1 MVNYYSLALIFYRN
15 IEMRLITLFSTVSN
29 SHYSIKDRV
38 MLKELINNFALLT
51 SFLFFGNLLS
61 RKYER
66 YLEKHKYIHRVMN
79 GLMLGL
85 FGILLMMTG
94 LWINGHFV
102 VDLRQLAIIISVYM
116 GGTISGLLTALIISL
131 YRIYITGGWTDVSLT
146 ATVNCFMTLGI
157 SLIFLR
163 GKSLTLRK
171 WMSAVL
177 GAAVVSLLS
186 AFFVVNPPDN
196 ETIIIVI
203 TVRLLGG
210 LFTYFMMSH
219 IKKTERAIHLLE
231 EAANRDHLTG
241 LYSPRAFD
249 ALFEEVFHTSKA
261 TKQPFGLVML
271 DIDHFKKIND
281 TYGHLNG
288 DTVLSQ
294 LGILLNREFTIRAYP
309 SRKGGEEFAI
319 LIGDCDS
326 QKAASLAE
334 KIRKAVEHG
343 PFQLND
349 GTIVPLTVS
358 VGAGS
363 FPAITA
369 DKLLEKVDDAL
380 YEAKRSGRNRV
391 ELAKP

>member
-1 MVNYYSLALIFYRN
+1 
-15 IEMRLITLFSTVSN
+15 
-29 SHYSIKDRV
+29 

-51 SFLFFGNLLS
+51 SFLFFGNLFS

-66 YLEKHKYIHRVMN
+66 YLTNHALIHQVMN

-94 LWINGHFV
+94 LWIHGHFV
-102 VDLRQLAIIISVYM
+102 VDLRQLAIIISVYI
-116 GGTISGLLTALIISL
+116 GGTISGLLTTLIVIL
-131 YRIYITGGWTDVSLT
+131 YRIYITGGWTDISLT
-146 ATVNCFMTLGI
+146 ATVNCFVTLVV
-157 SLIFLR
+157 SLIFIR
-163 GKSLTLRK
+163 EKKLTLSK

-177 GAAVVSLLS
+177 GAVVVSLLS
-186 AFFVVNPPDN
+186 TFFVANPPN
-196 ETIIIVI
+196 LETIIMI
-203 TVRLLGG
+203 TTVKILGG

-249 ALFEEVFHTSKA
+249 ALFEEVLHASKT
-261 TKQPFGLVML
+261 TKKPFGLVML

-288 DTVLSQ
+288 DAVLSQ
-294 LGILLNREFTIRAYP
+294 LGILLNRESTTRAYP

-319 LIGDCDS
+319 LLGDCDTE
-326 QKAASLAE
+326 KAASFAE
-334 KIRKAVEHG
+334 KIRKAVENEC
-343 PFQLND
+343 FLLND
-349 GTIVPLTVS
+349 GTIISLTVS
-358 VGAGS
+358 IGAGS
-363 FPAITA
+363 SPAIVSRR
-369 DKLLEKVDDAL
+369 LLEKADEAL
-380 YEAKRSGRNRV
+380 YEAKRSGRNRI

>member
-1 MVNYYSLALIFYRN
+1 
-15 IEMRLITLFSTVSN
+15 
-29 SHYSIKDRV
+29 

-51 SFLFFGNLLS
+51 SFLFFGNLFF

-66 YLEKHKYIHRVMN
+66 YLKKHVFIYRVMN

-94 LWINGHFV
+94 LWIRGHFV

-116 GGTISGLLTALIISL
+116 GGSVSGLLTTLIISL

-157 SLIFLR
+157 SLIFIR
-163 GKSLTLRK
+163 EKSLTLRK

-186 AFFVVNPPDN
+186 TFYVANPPDN
-196 ETIIIVI
+196 ESIIMI
-203 TVRLLGG
+203 TTVKMLGG

-219 IKKTERAIHLLE
+219 IKKTERAVHLLE

-241 LYSPRAFD
+241 LYSPRAYD
-249 ALFEEVFHTSKA
+249 ALFEEVFHTSKT

-271 DIDHFKKIND
+271 DIDHFKHIND

-294 LGILLNREFTIRAYP
+294 LGMLLTRESTTRAYP

-319 LIGDCDS
+319 LIGNCDS
-326 QKAASLAE
+326 QKAASFAE
-334 KIRKAVEHG
+334 KIREAVENER
-343 PFQLND
+343 FLLND
-349 GTIVPLTVS
+349 GTSISLTVS
-358 VGAGS
+358 IGAGS
-363 FPAITA
+363 SPVIASRH
-369 DKLLEKVDDAL
+369 LLEKTDEAL
-380 YEAKRSGRNRV
+380 YEAKRSGRNQV
-391 ELAKP
+391 KLAKP

>member
-1 MVNYYSLALIFYRN
+1 
-15 IEMRLITLFSTVSN
+15 
-29 SHYSIKDRV
+29 

-51 SFLFFGNLLS
+51 SFLFFGNLFF

-66 YLEKHKYIHRVMN
+66 YMEKHVWLYRVLN
-79 GLMLGL
+79 GLMLGM

-94 LWINGHFV
+94 VWVRGHFV

-116 GGTISGLLTALIISL
+116 GGTISGLLTTLIISL

-157 SLIFLR
+157 SLTFIR
-163 GKSLTLRK
+163 EKSLTLRK

-186 AFFVVNPPDN
+186 TFYVVNPPNN
-196 ETIIIVI
+196 ETIIIVT
-203 TVRLLGG
+203 TVKLLGG
-210 LFTYFMMSH
+210 LFTYFMVSH

-261 TKQPFGLVML
+261 TKQPFGVVML
-271 DIDHFKKIND
+271 DIDHFKNIND

-288 DTVLSQ
+288 DTVLNQ
-294 LGILLNREFTIRAYP
+294 LGILLNRESTRRTYP

-326 QKAASLAE
+326 QKAASFAE
-334 KIRKAVEHG
+334 KIRKAVENG

-358 VGAGS
+358 IGAGS
-363 FPAITA
+363 FPTIAA

-380 YEAKRSGRNRV
+380 YEAKHSGRNRV
-391 ELAKP
+391 EIAKR

>member
-1 MVNYYSLALIFYRN
+1 
-15 IEMRLITLFSTVSN
+15 
-29 SHYSIKDRV
+29 

-51 SFLFFGNLLS
+51 SFLFFGNLFS

-66 YLEKHKYIHRVMN
+66 YLKNHALIHRVMN

-94 LWINGHFV
+94 LWIRGYIV

-116 GGTISGLLTALIISL
+116 GGSVSGLLTTLIISL
-131 YRIYITGGWTDVSLT
+131 YRIYITGGWTDISLT
-146 ATVNCFMTLGI
+146 ATVNCFMTLVV
-157 SLIFLR
+157 SLIFIR
-163 GKSLTLRK
+163 EKRLTLSK

-177 GAAVVSLLS
+177 GAVVVSLLS
-186 AFFVVNPPDN
+186 TFFVANPPN
-196 ETIIIVI
+196 SETIIII
-203 TVRLLGG
+203 TTVKMLGG

-249 ALFEEVFHTSKA
+249 ALFEEVLHASKT
-261 TKQPFGLVML
+261 TKKPFGLVML

-294 LGILLNREFTIRAYP
+294 LGILLNRESTTRAYP

-319 LIGDCDS
+319 LLGDCDTE
-326 QKAASLAE
+326 KAASFAE
-334 KIRKAVEHG
+334 KIRKAVENEC
-343 PFQLND
+343 FLLND
-349 GTIVPLTVS
+349 GTIISLTVS
-358 VGAGS
+358 IGAGS
-363 FPAITA
+363 SPVIASRH
-369 DKLLEKVDDAL
+369 LLEKADEAL

-391 ELAKP
+391 KLAKL

>member
-1 MVNYYSLALIFYRN
+1 
-15 IEMRLITLFSTVSN
+15 
-29 SHYSIKDRV
+29 

-66 YLEKHKYIHRVMN
+66 YLEKHVFLYRVMN

-94 LWINGHFV
+94 LIRGNSV

-116 GGTISGLLTALIISL
+116 GGPVSGLLATLIISM
-131 YRIYITGGWTDVSLT
+131 YRIYIIGGWTDISLT
-146 ATVNCFMTLGI
+146 ATVSSIMTLAV
-157 SLIFLR
+157 SLTFIR
-163 GKSLTLRK
+163 EKSLKLGK

-177 GAAVVSLLS
+177 GSAVVSLL
-186 AFFVVNPPDN
+186 ATLYLFG
-196 ETIIIVI
+196 
-203 TVRLLGG
+203 RLRPESFTPFTTALILGG
-210 LFTYFMMSH
+210 LFTYFMMHH

-249 ALFEEVFHTSKA
+249 ALFEEVLHTSKA
-261 TKQPFGLVML
+261 TKQPFGIVML
-271 DIDHFKKIND
+271 DIDHFKNIND

-288 DTVLSQ
+288 DTVLNQ
-294 LGILLNREFTIRAYP
+294 LGILLNRESTRRAYP

-326 QKAASLAE
+326 QKAASFAE
-334 KIRKAVEHG
+334 KIRKAVENE
-343 PFQLND
+343 PFLLND

-358 VGAGS
+358 IGAGS
-363 FPAITA
+363 FPTIAA
-369 DKLLEKVDDAL
+369 GKLLEKVDDAL

-391 ELAKP
+391 EIAKQ

>member
-1 MVNYYSLALIFYRN
+1 
-15 IEMRLITLFSTVSN
+15 
-29 SHYSIKDRV
+29 

-61 RKYER
+61 RKYAR
-66 YLEKHKYIHRVMN
+66 YLEKHRYIHRVMN

-85 FGILLMMTG
+85 FGILLMMAG
-94 LWINGHFV
+94 LWINGNFV

-116 GGTISGLLTALIISL
+116 GGTISGLLTTLIISL
-131 YRIYITGGWTDVSLT
+131 YRIYITGGLTDISLT
-146 ATVNCFMTLGI
+146 ATVNCFMALGI
-157 SLIFLR
+157 SLTFIR
-163 GKSLTLRK
+163 EKSLTLGK

-177 GAAVVSLLS
+177 GAAVMSLLS
-186 AFFVVNPPDN
+186 TFFVVNPPNN
-196 ETIIIVI
+196 ETIIIVT
-203 TVRLLGG
+203 TVKLLGG

-241 LYSPRAFD
+241 LYNPRAFD
-249 ALFEEVFHTSKA
+249 ALFEEILHTSKA
-261 TKQPFGLVML
+261 TKKPFGVVML
-271 DIDHFKKIND
+271 DIDHFKIIND

-294 LGILLNREFTIRAYP
+294 LGILLNREFTMRAYP

-319 LIGDCDS
+319 IIGDCDS

-380 YEAKRSGRNRV
+380 YEAKRLGRNRV
-391 ELAKP
+391 ELAKS

>member
-1 MVNYYSLALIFYRN
+1 
-15 IEMRLITLFSTVSN
+15 
-29 SHYSIKDRV
+29 

-66 YLEKHKYIHRVMN
+66 YPEKHIYVHRVVN

-94 LWINGHFV
+94 LSIRRDIM

-116 GGTISGLLTALIISL
+116 GGTISGLLTTLIISL
-131 YRIYITGGWTDVSLT
+131 YRIYMTGGWTDVSLT
-146 ATVNCFMTLGI
+146 AAINGI
-157 SLIFLR
+157 
-163 GKSLTLRK
+163 LTLAVTLTFIREKKLTLSK

-177 GAAVVSLLS
+177 GVVIVSLLTI
-186 AFFVVNPPDN
+186 FYLFDHPDP
-196 ETIIIVI
+196 ESTIIFTSV
-203 TVRLLGG
+203 TMLGG
-210 LFTYFMMSH
+210 FFTYFMMSH

-231 EAANRDHLTG
+231 EAANQDHLTG
-241 LYSPRAFD
+241 LYNPRAFD
-249 ALFEEVFHTSKA
+249 ALFEEILHTSKA
-261 TKQPFGLVML
+261 TKKPFGVVML
-271 DIDHFKKIND
+271 DIDHFKNIND

-294 LGILLNREFTIRAYP
+294 LGILLNRESTMRAYP

-319 LIGDCDS
+319 LIRNCDS

-334 KIRKAVEHG
+334 KIRKAVENG

-358 VGAGS
+358 LGAGS
-363 FPAITA
+363 FPTIAPE
-369 DKLLEKVDDAL
+369 KLLEKVDDAL

>member
-1 MVNYYSLALIFYRN
+1 MV
-15 IEMRLITLFSTVSN
+15 
-29 SHYSIKDRV
+29 
-38 MLKELINNFALLT
+38 KELINNFALLT

-66 YLEKHKYIHRVMN
+66 YLEKHALLYRVMN

-94 LWINGHFV
+94 LWIRGNFV

-116 GGTISGLLTALIISL
+116 GGPVSGLLTTLIISL
-131 YRIYITGGWTDVSLT
+131 YRIYITGGWTDVSLA
-146 ATVNCFMTLGI
+146 ATVNCFMTLAI
-157 SLIFLR
+157 SLIFIR
-163 GKSLTLRK
+163 EKSLTLGK

-177 GAAVVSLLS
+177 VSAVVSLLATLYVASPPS
-186 AFFVVNPPDN
+186 A
-196 ETIIIVI
+196 EIIII
-203 TVRLLGG
+203 FTAIKMLGG
-210 LFTYFMMSH
+210 LFTYFMMHH

-249 ALFEEVFHTSKA
+249 ALFEEVFHISRA

-294 LGILLNREFTIRAYP
+294 LGILLNRESTRRAYP

-319 LIGDCDS
+319 LIGNCDS
-326 QKAASLAE
+326 QTAASFAE
-334 KIRKAVEHG
+334 RIRKAVEKG

-358 VGAGS
+358 IGAGS
-363 FPAITA
+363 FPTIAA

-391 ELAKP
+391 ELAKS

>member
-1 MVNYYSLALIFYRN
+1 
-15 IEMRLITLFSTVSN
+15 
-29 SHYSIKDRV
+29 

-66 YLEKHKYIHRVMN
+66 YLEKNVFLYRVMN

-94 LWINGHFV
+94 LISGNFV

-116 GGTISGLLTALIISL
+116 GGPISGLLATLIISL
-131 YRIYITGGWTDVSLT
+131 YRIYLNGGWTDISLT
-146 ATVNCFMTLGI
+146 ATANSI
-157 SLIFLR
+157 
-163 GKSLTLRK
+163 LTLAVSLAFIREKKLKFGK
-171 WMSAVL
+171 WMLAVL
-177 GAAVVSLLS
+177 GAVVVSLL
-186 AFFVVNPPDN
+186 ATFYLIEHPNP
-196 ETIIIVI
+196 EITILFATI
-203 TVRLLGG
+203 TMLGG
-210 LFTYFMMSH
+210 LFTYFMVSH

-261 TKQPFGLVML
+261 TKQPFGFVML
-271 DIDHFKKIND
+271 DIDHFKCIND
-281 TYGHLNG
+281 THGHLNG
-288 DTVLSQ
+288 DTVLHQ
-294 LGILLNREFTIRAYP
+294 LGILLNRESGLRAYA

-319 LIGDCDS
+319 LIEDCDS
-326 QKAASLAE
+326 QKAASFAE
-334 KIRKAVEHG
+334 KIRKAVENG

-358 VGAGS
+358 IGAGS
-363 FPAITA
+363 FPTIAA
-369 DKLLEKVDDAL
+369 DKLLEKVDNAL

-391 ELAKP
+391 EIAKR

>member
-1 MVNYYSLALIFYRN
+1 MVEWYSLALIFNRN
-15 IEMRLITLFSTVSN
+15 IEMELITLFSAMSN

-66 YLEKHKYIHRVMN
+66 YLEKHRNIHRVIN

-85 FGILLMMTG
+85 FGILLMMAG
-94 LWINGHFV
+94 LWISGNFV
-102 VDLRQLAIIISVYM
+102 VDLRHLPIIISVYM
-116 GGTISGLLTALIISL
+116 GGPVSGLLTTLIISL
-131 YRIYITGGWTDVSLT
+131 YRIYITGGWTVISLA
-146 ATVNCFMTLGI
+146 ATVNCFMTLAI
-157 SLIFLR
+157 SLTFIR
-163 GKSLTLRK
+163 EKNLTLSK

-177 GAAVVSLLS
+177 GSAVVSLS
-186 AFFVVNPPDN
+186 ATFYVASPLNP
-196 ETIIIVI
+196 ESIFIFTTIK
-203 TVRLLGG
+203 TLGG
-210 LFTYFMMSH
+210 LFAYFMMNH

-249 ALFEEVFHTSKA
+249 ALFEEVFHISKA
-261 TKQPFGLVML
+261 TKKPFALVML

-294 LGILLNREFTIRAYP
+294 LGILLNQESTRKAYP

-326 QKAASLAE
+326 HTAE
-334 KIRKAVEHG
+334 VFAERIRKAVEKG

-358 VGAGS
+358 IGAGS
-363 FPAITA
+363 FPTIAA

-391 ELAKP
+391 ELAKS